1 MSIEDIVRNY
11 SNLVYKICYDM
22 LKSSLDAEDTS
33 QEVFLR
39 FYLNMDRYIKLNENE
54 IKNVICKI
62 ALNLCKDI
70 LKSKSRKLQNLID
83 ENILNFENYVRDN
96 DIEEEIFKRQRKEF
110 LQKNIDELNEPY
122 KTILYKYFFEEQNL
136 DELAKN
142 TNKSKATLKVQL
154 YRGKKMLK
162 EKLIKSGGE
171 SLL

>member
-1 MSIEDIVRNY
+1 MSIETIVIKY

-22 LKSSLDAEDTS
+22 LKSSQDAEDTS

-39 FYLNMDRYIKLNENE
+39 FYLNMERYINLDENE
-54 IKNVICKI
+54 IKNIICKI

-70 LKSKSRKLQNLID
+70 LKSKARKLQNLID
-83 ENILNFENYVRDN
+83 YNIGNLENYIRET

-110 LQKNIDELNEPY
+110 LQKNINELKEPY
-122 KTILYKYFFEEQNL
+122 NVILYKYFFEEQNL
-136 DELAKN
+136 DELAKCTN
-142 TNKSKATLKVQL
+142 TNKATLKVQL

-162 EKLIKSGGE
+162 QKIIDSGGE